1 MVAQKVVILNT
12 EHEIEMLKNKIN
24 ILESV
29 IEYSTAETLKGL
41 REKLQTLEKEV
52 IQLRVIDTEK
62 DKLIAEKEKRIT
74 DLQNNFNS
82 HLSAQL
88 QLQRNQFEAE
98 KKQSLMDQRKNIRKN
113 EVKPK
118 EEIVEQAKQEVDR
131 IQGMYESLL
140 EQFNKSHENE
150 TTIIN
155 MCSEILTVVKQLI
168 VSGETTEKVIE
179 QIDKGV
185 ESLQQY
191 SIEEECEI
199 IHNFLENGYTNKEI
213 AAYLWPG
220 LKRGPQKVSERI
232 TSKYYIDKYGVRP

>member
-1 MVAQKVVILNT
+1 MK
-12 EHEIEMLKNKIN
+12 
-24 ILESV
+24 
-29 IEYSTAETLKGL
+29 
-41 REKLQTLEKEV
+41 
-52 IQLRVIDTEK
+52 
-62 DKLIAEKEKRIT
+62 
-74 DLQNNFNS
+74 
-82 HLSAQL
+82 
-88 QLQRNQFEAE
+88 FEAD
-98 KKQSLMDQRKNIRKN
+98 KAQSLSDQRKNLRHR
-113 EVKPK
+113 EVKPEREK
-118 EEIVEQAKQEVDR
+118 AEQAKEEVDR

-220 LKRGPQKVSERI
+220 LKRGPAKVTERKD
-232 TSKYYIDKYGVRP
+232 SKYYIDKYGVRP